1 MTDTLDTLQQRLI
14 DSGISALIVTDEGF
28 GVINKSRMSPALLT
42 MVAVLNEPEL
52 ITSPDEIEL
61 MYDLAKDHFSRKAQ
75 VVQVSDETLEYVDEV
90 VNAQHRPAIAIVQSS
105 IEDVVMSFNIKYS
118 IRDNAHGDHTALRFI
133 RHFVNDFGLNVPNFI
148 EKCRQVSNT
157 IVH

>member
-14 DSGISALIVTDEGF
+14 DSGISTLIVTDEGV

-42 MVAVLNEPEL
+42 MVAVINEPEL
-52 ITSPDEIEL
+52 IKSPDEIEFI
-61 MYDLAKDHFSRKAQ
+61 YDRAKDHFSRKEL
-75 VVQVSDETLEYVDEV
+75 VGQVSDETLEYVDEV
-90 VNAQHRPAIAIVQSS
+90 VNAQHSPTIAIIQSS
-105 IEDVVMSFNIKYS
+105 IEDVVMSFNIKYVV
-118 IRDNAHGDHTALRFI
+118 RDNGEGDHTVLQFI